1 MRRFFGWMVRILVLV
16 VVFMASML
24 TAMRFAIHGRQSAVP
39 KVIGM
44 SAHDAESALEAKG
57 LVLDRSDRFYSAEIP
72 AGGIVSQVPAPGEM
86 VRRGWHVRVAES
98 MGPQR
103 VTIPD
108 LTGDSER
115 SAEINVRRR
124 GLEMGTMAVAA
135 IPEGTP
141 DQVMAQSPPAN
152 ATNVSTPKVSM
163 LIAATEDRKSYV
175 MPDLRGRTEDDA
187 INAIVG
193 AGLKVGSISSQP
205 IDPAQ
210 ANSPETPPPSS
221 TRMVVRTVP
230 GPGARVWDG
239 QAVHLEVTR

>member
-1 MRRFFGWMVRILVLV
+1 MRRFLRWTVRALALV

-24 TAMRFAIHGRQSAVP
+24 TAMRFAIHGRQTAVP
-39 KVIGM
+39 KVVGM
-44 SAHDAESALEAKG
+44 TPHDAEAALETHG
-57 LVLDRSDRFYSAEIP
+57 LVLDRSDRFYSAEVPEGHIL
-72 AGGIVSQVPAPGEM
+72 SQVPNAGEM

-115 SAEINVRRR
+115 SAEINIRRR
-124 GLEMGTMAVAA
+124 GLEMGTMAVAEVPDA
-135 IPEGTP
+135 TP
-141 DQVMAQSPPAN
+141 DQVVAQSPPAN

-163 LIAATEDRKSYV
+163 LIAATEERKSYV

-187 INAIVG
+187 VNAIVS

-205 IDPAQ
+205 VAGEDV
-210 ANSPETPPPSS
+210 NSQSALPSS
-221 TRMVVRTVP
+221 MRIVMRTIPAP
-230 GPGARVWDG
+230 GQRVWDG
-239 QAVHLEVTR
+239 QAINLEVTR